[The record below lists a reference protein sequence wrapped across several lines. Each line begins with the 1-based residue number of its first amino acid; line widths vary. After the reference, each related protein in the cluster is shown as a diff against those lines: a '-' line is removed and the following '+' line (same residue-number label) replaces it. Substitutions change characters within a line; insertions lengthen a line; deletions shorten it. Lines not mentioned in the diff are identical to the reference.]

1 MVVNWFGNTQLTT
14 IKDYTKYTMTRPDTD
29 ETVIREQMITI
40 KSFKYFGIW

>member
-14 IKDYTKYTMTRPDTD
+14 IKDYTMTKTDTG